1 MDNKTFCFEEVEI
14 LSLNGQ
20 KMDVS
25 GIKTEFCTKL
35 WIQGDTIVKHQL
47 GKKLWEAKEPVELT
61 EEEYKVLRDEFEG
74 TPSYLIR
81 TALLEKLN
89 K

>member
-14 LSLNGQ
+14 LGLNGQ
-20 KMDVS
+20 KMDISNV
-25 GIKTEFCTKL
+25 KTQFCTNL
-35 WIQGDTIVKHQL
+35 WINGDTIVKHQL

-61 EEEYKVLRDEFEG
+61 EEEYKLLRDEFEA